1 MVERESVVT
10 TFERLKS
17 ARICIVQDQWR
28 AASETFLRTCS
39 DHLPGRVSVL
49 HGDVPQF
56 ADRTPLPGPLATR
69 ALHSRSLPARLLRKA
84 YSTAM
89 RRPCAWGLSRLYQRA
104 FEQCRADIVLAQYG
118 TLGVRVMSACRRAA
132 VPLVVVFRGHDA
144 SIRTVLQA
152 NAKTYPLLFREADAI
167 IAVSGTIQQQLLK
180 LGAPAHKIT
189 CNPSG
194 VDCQKFR
201 GASPATSPP
210 VFLAVGR
217 FVDKKAP
224 HLTIGAFKHVL
235 NTLPQARLRMI
246 GSGPLLKSCQE
257 LTRKLEIADAV
268 TFLGTQTHQVVQ
280 QEMRRARC
288 FVQHSTTAPNGDAE
302 GTPNSVMEA
311 SATGLPVI
319 ATRHGGIP
327 DVVLHEKTGL
337 LVEGHDIAGMTASM
351 VRLATDSGLA
361 RTLGQAGRRRVQ
373 QHYSVERSMGE
384 LCRILESCLPG
395 RQQKRA
401 A

>member
-1 MVERESVVT
+1 MAECEPVGT
-10 TFERLKS
+10 TFQRLKS
-17 ARICIVQDQWR
+17 ARICIVQDQLR
-28 AASETFLRTCS
+28 AASETFLRSCS
-39 DHLPGRVSVL
+39 DRLPAKVSLL
-49 HGDVPQF
+49 HGDIPQF
-56 ADRTPLPGPLATR
+56 SDGTPLPCPLATR

-84 YSTAM
+84 CSTAM
-89 RRPCAWGLSRLYQRA
+89 HRPCSWGLSQLYQRA
-104 FEQCRADIVLAQYG
+104 FQQCRADIVLAQYG

-144 SIRTVLQA
+144 SIQTVLRA
-152 NAKTYPLLFREADAI
+152 NAKTYPRLFREASAI
-167 IAVSGTIQQQLLK
+167 VAVSRTIQHRLLK
-180 LGAPAHKIT
+180 LGAPARKIS

-194 VDCQKFR
+194 VDCQQFC

-217 FVDKKAP
+217 FVDKKTP

-235 NTLPQARLRMI
+235 NTVPQARLRMI

-257 LTRKLEIADAV
+257 LTRNLDIADAV
-268 TFLGTQTHQVVQ
+268 AFLGTQTHQAVQ
-280 QEMRRARC
+280 QELRKARC
-288 FVQHSTTAPNGDAE
+288 FVQHSTIAPNGDAE

-311 SATGLPVI
+311 SATGLPVV

-327 DVVLHEKTGL
+327 DVVLHGATGL
-337 LVEGHDIAGMTASM
+337 LVEEHDVAGMAASM
-351 VRLATDSGLA
+351 IRLANDPRLA
-361 RTLGQAGRRRVQ
+361 RTLGQAGRHRVQ

-384 LCRILESCLPG
+384 LCRILESCLPDG
-395 RQQKRA
+395 KLRRA